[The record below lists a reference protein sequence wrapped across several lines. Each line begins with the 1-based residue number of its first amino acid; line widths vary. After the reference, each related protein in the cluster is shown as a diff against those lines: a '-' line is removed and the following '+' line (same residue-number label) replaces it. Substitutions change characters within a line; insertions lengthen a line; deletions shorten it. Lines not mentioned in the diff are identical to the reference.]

1 MYGREK
7 SDSAVVAKKPANK
20 AGKPA
25 AEWAEPRAGTEGN
38 ASQNHMCRAQNRGSV
53 SQGLDRVRQLA
64 RQHKKMRF
72 TTLLHHVTVERL
84 SAAFYALKRKA
95 APGVDGMTWQSYEA
109 GLERNLRDLHR
120 RVHTGS
126 YRALPVLR
134 RYIPKGDG
142 GLRPLGIAALEDK
155 LVQSVMV
162 DVLNAIYEED
172 FLGFSYGFRPGRNQ
186 HDALDALAAAIQW
199 RPVNFTGE
207 TFLQTE
213 PPIDPSSLTRWRKCL
228 GEAGV
233 EELLAETIEA
243 AKRAG
248 VIKASSAKRV
258 IVDTTVMQKAIAHPT
273 DSRLLERCREHLV
286 KAAARHGVKLR
297 QNYNREAPHL
307 VRQIGRYAH
316 AKQYKRMKKALR
328 TLRSRVGRVM
338 RDVERQLDSVADTG
352 RIALQELIG
361 RTRRVLSQK
370 QKDKNKLYAL
380 HAPEVECLAKGK
392 ARTPYEFGVKVSI
405 TTTHKEGLVVG
416 MRSMPGNPY
425 DGHTLAEALEQAAI
439 LSDVKPEVAI
449 VDRGYKGVAVE
460 GVKIYHPGLR
470 RGITRRLRAMI
481 RRRSAIEPAIGHMK
495 TDGKLDRNWLKGALG
510 DAIHAVLCGAGH
522 NLRMILRKLR
532 IFCALVLFALLSRST
547 SVVFEA

>member
-1 MYGREK
+1 MGPKTAVSEGDLFRHPLREQINLK
-7 SDSAVVAKKPANK
+7 HPLVHLADLINWD
-20 AGKPA
+20 GL
-25 AEWAEPRAGTEGN
+25 N
-38 ASQNHMCRAQNRGSV
+38 ASMSASFVSHKRSAGHITEADCWFVVFPACVRSVGRGS
-53 SQGLDRVRQLA
+53 GLA
-64 RQHKKMRF
+64 M
-72 TTLLHHVTVERL
+72 
-84 SAAFYALKRKA
+84 
-95 APGVDGMTWQSYEA
+95 G
-109 GLERNLRDLHR
+109 
-120 RVHTGS
+120 
-126 YRALPVLR
+126 
-134 RYIPKGDG
+134 
-142 GLRPLGIAALEDK
+142 
-155 LVQSVMV
+155 
-162 DVLNAIYEED
+162 
-172 FLGFSYGFRPGRNQ
+172 
-186 HDALDALAAAIQW
+186 
-199 RPVNFTGE
+199 
-207 TFLQTE
+207 
-213 PPIDPSSLTRWRKCL
+213 L

-233 EELLAETIEA
+233 EELLATTIEA

-248 VIKASSAKRV
+248 VIKASSAKRL
-258 IVDTTVMQKAIAHPT
+258 IVDTTFMQKAIAHPT

-286 KAAARHGVKLR
+286 KAAARQELKLR
-297 QNYNREAPHL
+297 QNHNREVPHL
-307 VRQIGRYAH
+307 ARQIGRYAH

-328 TLRSRVGRVM
+328 TLRSRVARVM

-361 RTRRVLSQK
+361 RTRRILSHK

-380 HAPEVECLAKGK
+380 HAPEVDCLTKGK

-416 MRSMPGNPY
+416 ARSMPGNPY

-449 VDRGYKGVAVE
+449 VDRGYKGLAIE

-470 RGITRRLRAMI
+470 RGITRQLRAMI

-532 IFCALVLFALLSRST
+532 PFCILVLFALLNRST
-547 SVVFEA
+547 TVVFKA